1 MARRLYSRTLWA
13 EYQAL
18 GKQTGRKLLNMKAL
32 LQDDY
37 GERLDCTLTCMACIW
52 GEENYAEIESIAKR
66 YGYNGEK
73 RGTNPLV
80 VQRIMQVFMKA
91 HKLPGRPCSA
101 YGKCIGWN
109 YATIKRLIDGGTP
122 VILNLWTDGRNYYKD
137 HSVTIV
143 GYETYENGQFLLVYD
158 NWSRGVSMIDYKKL
172 SVVSSINFV
181 TTTEYKGDICKTQ
194 I

>member
-1 MARRLYSRTLWA
+1 MGKRLYQAILTT
-13 EYQAL
+13 EYPNL
-18 GKQTGRKLLNMKAL
+18 GKRTARKILNMRAL

-37 GERLDCTLTCMACIW
+37 GERLDCTLTSMACIF
-52 GEENYAEIESIAKR
+52 GEEYYAEIERIAKR

-91 HKLPGRPCSA
+91 HKLKGRPCSA
-101 YGKCIGWN
+101 YGKGIGWN
-109 YATIKRLIDGGTP
+109 YATIERLIGGGTP
-122 VILNLWTDGRNYYKD
+122 VILNLWTDGRGYYKD

-143 GYETYENGQFLLVYD
+143 GYEEYEHGRFLLVYD
-158 NWSRGVSMIDYKKL
+158 NWYKGTSMIDYEKL

-181 TTTEYKGDICKTQ
+181 STTEYKGGICKTQ